1 MRIEQRTTDNFFGEN
16 PDTRASAASNRDAL
30 VVSGFSPTQYRCF
43 SVRTR
48 VVRVPALPV
57 LIAPHMTAQIDSPQV
72 ASPSDQRVTFVELFF
87 DLVFVFC
94 VTQVVR
100 LLHDG
105 VTTRS
110 VGEVVLVFWMVWWA
124 WTQFTWAL
132 NAADTTHPRVQIAT
146 LLTTAVAFFM
156 AVGIPSAFHGHAM
169 WFAGTYVAVRVL
181 GLLVYDWVAWTDPS
195 QRQAVRRFSVV
206 SIGGMVAVLSGA
218 FLGGAAQYA
227 LWALAIFLDLIA
239 ATVGGR
245 SEGWNLHAEHFS
257 ERHGLFVII
266 ALGESVI
273 VAALSLSDGEWPIEQ
288 VAMAILAVA
297 IACAMWWSYFA
308 RCKVELDHSLESAE
322 GVERSMLARDAYS
335 IIHFPMVLGIIAFAA
350 TVEHGLA
357 HPDDPF
363 GFSGRALLA
372 VSVLLFAGGMGLAL
386 ARAGRPVA
394 MTRRWLPVVTASAV
408 FALAGVQALVSL
420 AVVLIGLTLMVFGE
434 PVRIRHH
441 LKARHAST
449 SE

>member
-1 MRIEQRTTDNFFGEN
+1 
-16 PDTRASAASNRDAL
+16 
-30 VVSGFSPTQYRCF
+30 
-43 SVRTR
+43 
-48 VVRVPALPV
+48 
-57 LIAPHMTAQIDSPQV
+57 MTEIV
-72 ASPSDQRVTFVELFF
+72 ASPADQRVTFVELFF

-105 VTTRS
+105 VTWQA

-146 LLTTAVAFFM
+146 LLATAVAFFL
-156 AVGIPSAFHGHAM
+156 AVGIPSAFHGHAL
-169 WFAGTYVAVRVL
+169 WFAGTYVVVRVL
-181 GLLVYDWVAWTDPS
+181 GLLVYDWVAWIDPT
-195 QRQAVRRFSVV
+195 QRTAVRRFSVV
-206 SIGGMVAVLSGA
+206 SISGMVAVVIGA
-218 FLGGAAQYA
+218 FIGGATQYA
-227 LWALAIFLDLIA
+227 CWAVAIVLDLTA

-245 SEGWNLHAEHFS
+245 AEGWNLHAEHFA

-273 VAALSLSDGEWPIEQ
+273 VAALSLADGEWPVDQ
-288 VAMAILAVA
+288 VAMAVLAVA

-308 RCKVELDHSLESAE
+308 RSKQELDHALESAE

-357 HPDDPF
+357 HPHDPL
-363 GFSGRALLA
+363 GLTGRSLLA

-386 ARAGRPVA
+386 ARAKRPVLMA
-394 MTRRWLPVVTASAV
+394 RKLVPLATAGVV
-408 FALAGVQALVSL
+408 FALTNVQALVSL
-420 AVVLIGLTLMVFGE
+420 AVVLIGLTLMAFGE
-434 PVRIRHH
+434 PVRVRHH
-441 LKARHAST
+441 LKAREASAP
-449 SE
+449 E